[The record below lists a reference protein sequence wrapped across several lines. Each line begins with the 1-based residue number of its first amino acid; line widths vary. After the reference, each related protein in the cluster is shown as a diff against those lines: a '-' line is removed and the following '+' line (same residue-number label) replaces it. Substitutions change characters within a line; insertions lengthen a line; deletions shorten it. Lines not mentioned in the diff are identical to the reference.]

1 MADIDGTP
9 IYVGEGLA
17 GAGTW
22 LNGQASTIAEQLEAL
37 KAKLMPLQDAW
48 THSQAA
54 TYYHDMQTDWNIAA
68 EGLLGPDG
76 VLGQIAH
83 AMHVNWGNYS
93 DAEWS
98 NISSWKHR

>member
-9 IYVGEGLA
+9 IYVGEGLGAAGGWINARA
-17 GAGTW
+17 GA
-22 LNGQASTIAEQLEAL
+22 IAGQLEAL
-37 KAKLMPLQDAW
+37 KKKLAPLQEAW
-48 THSQAA
+48 TQSQAA
-54 TYYHDMQTDWNIAA
+54 TYYQDMQHEWDVSA

-83 AMHVNWGNYS
+83 VMNVNWGNYT

-98 NISSWKHR
+98 NVSTWKH

>member
-9 IYVGEGLA
+9 LKVGEGLGDA
-17 GAGTW
+17 GPHLTNLANKCAND
-22 LNGQASTIAEQLEAL
+22 LHSLKLQLA
-37 KAKLMPLQDAW
+37 PLEEAW

-54 TYYHDMQTDWNIAA
+54 GYYQGLQQEWNIAA
-68 EGLLGPDG
+68 EGLFGPDG

-83 AMHVNWGNYS
+83 AMNINWGNYS

-98 NISSWKHR
+98 NIKTWQH